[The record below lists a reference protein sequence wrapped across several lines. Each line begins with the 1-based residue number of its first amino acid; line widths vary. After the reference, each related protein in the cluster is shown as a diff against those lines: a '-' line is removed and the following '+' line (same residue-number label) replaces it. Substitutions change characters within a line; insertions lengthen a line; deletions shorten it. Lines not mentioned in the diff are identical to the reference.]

1 MNSGSFRLEEGGR
14 SPERSRRQMT
24 KFFVLLAVV
33 LFLFAFGTTLFQT
46 YADWLWFTHDA
57 RQPDVYAKTFKTRAL
72 LWLIGLA
79 VSFFA
84 IYLNARASL
93 DSQAIF
99 DSAPSDENARAA
111 AGVLA
116 IVQKFARLLA
126 IVFAL
131 IVGFGIASSF
141 GSSHMQLWASK
152 NAVPFGRNDPL
163 FGLDIG
169 FFVFKL
175 PWYATIVKTVLSV
188 LVFSLVV
195 TLIGYLGSSGLA
207 KVARVHLTQ
216 KAMRTHVSVLA
227 GLTIVVYGVQL
238 YLSRYFL
245 AVHEGSQFV
254 GPGYAQSRVVP
265 FYAFLGIAAI
275 VLGALTMVNAKL
287 WKPWRILAFGV
298 PALVLTG
305 VVLLGIYPSVV
316 QQYIVKPNSLTLEL
330 PYVKRAIEGTR
341 FAYGLDKFEVRDFNV
356 SAEPTQQEVAE
367 AQTTLQA
374 MRLWD
379 PDVLR
384 RVFEERQTLRS
395 YYNFFDVDVDR
406 YTVNGEQ
413 RMVMLSP
420 RDIQNS
426 GLDPKDQNW
435 QNQHLRYTH
444 GFGVVVSPVNETV
457 NAGDPRYWLSNFPP
471 QQGSVFPV
479 EEQRIYFSNYP
490 AGTLES
496 DSYVLL
502 NTKLDEFDYPADP
515 EALHKWTES
524 RGIPIAG
531 ALAKFVFSALFG
543 EISFYTTS
551 DIVADT
557 RLIYRRNIIERASL
571 VYPFLSFDSDP
582 YVVIVGGRVLW
593 ILDAYTVSDMVPY
606 SDFTEGVNYI
616 RNSVKIVVDSYTGDM
631 DAYAVEEGDPILQT
645 WMKVFP
651 GLVRPN
657 SEVPADV
664 RAHFRY
670 AEGLFGA
677 QSAAMARYHVTDSRQ
692 FLSNEDA
699 WQVALEKDSPQVP
712 IEPYYVQMRVPGE
725 DVEGFMLIRPFSTR
739 TKNNMIGWMAAF
751 CDPDDYGRVVVF
763 RFPRDTQTQGPVQ
776 IDAKFT
782 ADPIVA
788 DINRQFNNE
797 QSSIVAGNLL
807 VIPIGSSLLYV
818 KPLFLESKSRPIPE
832 LRKVVLGLQN
842 RVVVADSYAEALQ
855 RLFGTQAG
863 QTGAPTPD
871 TQPDQPEQPAQP
883 DLRAEIA
890 EVIRLLDQAQAAQR
904 AGEWGRYG
912 ELQKQVREKLEGLA
926 K

>member
-1 MNSGSFRLEEGGR
+1 MAHENLRIEDGGA
-14 SPERSRRQMT
+14 ERQRKRGV
-24 KFFVLLAVV
+24 KALIIVAAIFVV
-33 LFLFAFGTTLFQT
+33 FAFGSSLFQA
-46 YADWLWFTHDA
+46 YADWMWFTHDA
-57 RQPDVYAKTFKTRAL
+57 RQPDVFAKTFKTHAL
-72 LWLIGLA
+72 LWALGLA
-79 VSFFA
+79 VSFFT

-93 DSQAIF
+93 DSQAIY
-99 DSAPSDENARAA
+99 DSVPTDENARAA
-111 AGVLA
+111 AGVLS
-116 IVQKFARLLA
+116 IVQKFAKLLA

-131 IVGFGIASSF
+131 IVGLGIAGSLSS
-141 GSSHMQLWASK
+141 SYMQMWAAQ

-175 PWYATIVKTVLSV
+175 PWYATLVKTALGV
-188 LVFSLVV
+188 LVFALVF
-195 TLIGYLGSSGLA
+195 TLVGYLGSRALA

-216 KAMRTHVSVLA
+216 GAMRIHVSVLA
-227 GLTIVVYGVQL
+227 GLAIAMYGLQL

-265 FYAFLGIAAI
+265 FYAFLGLATIA
-275 VLGALTMVNAKL
+275 LGALTIVNAKI
-287 WKPWRILAFGV
+287 WKPWRVPAFGI
-298 PALVLTG
+298 PALVVLG
-305 VVLLGIYPSVV
+305 IVLLGIYPSFV
-316 QQYIVKPNSLTLEL
+316 QQYTVKPNSLTLEL
-330 PYVKRAIEGTR
+330 PYVKRAIENTR

-356 SAEPTQQEVAE
+356 RAEPTRQEVVEAE
-367 AQTTLQA
+367 TTLKS

-406 YTVNGEQ
+406 YTVDGEQ
-413 RMVMLSP
+413 RMVMLAP

-444 GFGVVVSPVNETV
+444 GFGVVVSPANETV

-471 QQGSVFPV
+471 QQGSVFPIQ
-479 EEQRIYFSNYP
+479 EQRVYFSNFP
-490 AGTLES
+490 IGTLEHG
-496 DSYVLL
+496 SYVLL
-502 NTKLDEFDYPADP
+502 NTKLDEFDYPAEP
-515 EALHKWTES
+515 EALHKWTET

-543 EISFYTTS
+543 EISFYTTK
-551 DIVADT
+551 DIVAGT
-557 RLIYRRNIIERASL
+557 RLVYRRDITERASL
-571 VYPFLSFDSDP
+571 VYPFLRFDADP

-593 ILDAYTVSDMVPY
+593 ILDAYTATDMVPY

-631 DAYAVEEGDPILQT
+631 DAYAVEEREPILQT
-645 WMKVFP
+645 WMKTFP

-657 SEVPADV
+657 SEIPADV

-670 AEGLFGA
+670 AEGLFTA
-677 QSAAMARYHVTDSRQ
+677 QSSAMARYHVTDSRQ

-699 WQVALEKDSPQVP
+699 WQVALERDSPQVP
-712 IEPYYVQMRVPGE
+712 IEPYYVQMKVPGE
-725 DVEGFMLIRPFSTR
+725 DSEGFMLIRPFSTR

-751 CDPDDYGRVVVF
+751 CDPSDYGRVVVF

-842 RVVVADSYAEALQ
+842 RVVVADTYEAALE
-855 RLFGTQAG
+855 RLFGG
-863 QTGAPTPD
+863 QTAAKPSVPSQDVPTTSTEVD
-871 TQPDQPEQPAQP
+871 RAAAREI
-883 DLRAEIA
+883 LRLFDEAA
-890 EVIRLLDQAQAAQR
+890 AAQR
-904 AGEWGRYG
+904 AGDWARYG
-912 ELQKQVREKLEGLA
+912 ELQRQVRKKLEDLA